1 MLRRK
6 LLAMTRPF
14 VPFAMTS
21 AFHGIAMT
29 VTFHGIAMTRAFHGI
44 AVTKRSSS
52 RAKRGDPFIPLRNGG
67 GGVFLLY
74 WLKDHAARSF
84 FVMVMLAVVVALCI
98 RIVPELS
105 FKKKF
110 YGFIR

>member
-1 MLRRK
+1 
-6 LLAMTRPF
+6 MTRPF

-21 AFHGIAMT
+21 AFHGIAVT
-29 VTFHGIAMTRAFHGI
+29 VTFHGIA
-44 AVTKRSSS
+44 VTKKSSS
-52 RAKRGDPFIPLRNGG
+52 RAKRGDPFIPFAMA

>member
-1 MLRRK
+1 MSSQWRG
-6 LLAMTRPF
+6 
-14 VPFAMTS
+14 

-29 VTFHGIAMTRAFHGI
+29 GAFHGI
-44 AVTKRSSS
+44 AVTKKSSS
-52 RAKRGDPFIPLRNGG
+52 RAKRGDPFIPFAIA

-74 WLKDHAARSF
+74 WLKDHAARSI
-84 FVMVMLAVVVALCI
+84 FVMVMLAVVAALCI

>member
-29 VTFHGIAMTRAFHGI
+29 
-44 AVTKRSSS
+44 KKSSS
-52 RAKRGDPFIPLRNGG
+52 RAKRGDPFIPFAMAGC
-67 GGVFLLY
+67 VFLLY
-74 WLKDHAARSF
+74 WLKYHAARSF

>member
-1 MLRRK
+1 MASQWRG
-6 LLAMTRPF
+6 
-14 VPFAMTS
+14 V
-21 AFHGIAMT
+21 FHGIA
-29 VTFHGIAMTRAFHGI
+29 VAGGLSWHRSGGGVFHGI
-44 AVTKRSSS
+44 AVTKKSSS
-52 RAKRGDPFIPLRNGG
+52 RAKRGDLFMPFAIK
-67 GGVFLLY
+67 GGVLLY
-74 WLKDHAARSF
+74 WLKDHAARSI

>member
-1 MLRRK
+1 M
-6 LLAMTRPF
+6 
-14 VPFAMTS
+14 
-21 AFHGIAMT
+21 
-29 VTFHGIAMTRAFHGI
+29 
-44 AVTKRSSS
+44 
-52 RAKRGDPFIPLRNGG
+52 
-67 GGVFLLY
+67 FLLY